1 MEALRSGDRLDIRR
15 RQSDLTPDVSNLRQ
29 IIETPKGQ
37 REAMK
42 QNEIMNQMLRENRPL
57 NRRGMNEKLNAAYDR
72 IDKQEVSEELN
83 LFNKYK
89 TADLD
94 SAFDI
99 VPLTQRERENV
110 DRIARNWFNDYTPGQ
125 LKEIIERNRREFE
138 QARGRGLEAIQE
150 HNVRDL
156 RDLNLVHNMQI
167 PLKRS
172 VSARRALKMHRE
184 ANDIADS
191 LFNSDLSYEQML
203 KKMNPFIKANSQ
215 ILRIEDMKDVKRII
229 GQMSKEDDDV
239 LKAIVDD
246 EILPLDWYDKL
257 EEAIR
262 KKAAQEELAS
272 RSLK

>member
-1 MEALRSGDRLDIRR
+1 
-15 RQSDLTPDVSNLRQ
+15 
-29 IIETPKGQ
+29 
-37 REAMK
+37 MK

-203 KKMNPFIKANSQ
+203 KKMERFIKPNLTANS
-215 ILRIEDMKDVKRII
+215 RIIQVKDMMDVKRIVK
-229 GQMSKEDDDV
+229 QMNREDDDV

-257 EEAIR
+257 EEAIW